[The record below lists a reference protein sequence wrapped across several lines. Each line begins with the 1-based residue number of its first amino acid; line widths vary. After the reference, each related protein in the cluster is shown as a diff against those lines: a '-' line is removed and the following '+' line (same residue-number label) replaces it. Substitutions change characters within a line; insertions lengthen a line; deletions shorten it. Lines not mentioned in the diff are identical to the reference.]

1 MDLFKRC
8 LSKTKEGF
16 SKISIFIE
24 EDEKTFGLLSRTSFD
39 LYRLVRAKKDRNAK
53 YVMRKISTQHLL
65 NLRKKSMVKDYK

>member
-1 MDLFKRC
+1 LDQFKRC

-39 LYRLVRAKKDRNAK
+39 LYRLVRAKKG
-53 YVMRKISTQHLL
+53 
-65 NLRKKSMVKDYK
+65 